1 MPYIEVSALNSSNIE
16 LAFKQL
22 IVEIYSKKIKM
33 TADTEN
39 KKSTGE
45 IIADGNTL
53 NINLGNRS
61 HKDIYNEYKEKN
73 SCTC

>member
-1 MPYIEVSALNSSNIE
+1 VPYIEVSALNSSNIE

>member
-1 MPYIEVSALNSSNIE
+1 
-16 LAFKQL
+16 
-22 IVEIYSKKIKM
+22 M